1 MSTAGPYLG
10 SKDHTTGE
18 DAMPTVMII
27 GASRGIGLE
36 LARQYAAAGWRV
48 HATTRTPE
56 QPGALGH
63 IVGDVA
69 VHALDVRNAPQIE
82 TLAHSL
88 AHEGLD
94 VLIHNAGVSG
104 RGMDPDE
111 VMRVNAEAPMMVTQ
125 ALLPAVK
132 RGQEKK
138 IVLMTSQLG
147 ARRGSTRSLGIYGD
161 SKAALNDA
169 FRAHAPAWGR
179 AGLIAIV
186 MHPGWVR
193 TDMGGAGAP
202 LSVQKSVS
210 GMRQV
215 IARLT
220 SADHGRFWTWDGR
233 EHPW

>member
-1 MSTAGPYLG
+1 
-10 SKDHTTGE
+10 
-18 DAMPTVMII
+18 MPTVMII

-36 LARQYAAAGWRV
+36 LARQYASAGWRV
-48 HATTRTPE
+48 HATTRTPA
-56 QPGALGH
+56 QPGVLGSLS
-63 IVGDVA
+63 GDLVI
-69 VHALDVRNAPQIE
+69 HSLDVRYPPQIE
-82 TLAHSL
+82 TLAQ
-88 AHEGLD
+88 AVAAEGID
-94 VLIHNAGVSG
+94 VLIHNAGVAG
-104 RGMDPDE
+104 RGMDPEE
-111 VMRVNAEAPMMVTQ
+111 VRRINTEAPIRVAQ
-125 ALLPAVK
+125 ALLPAVI
-132 RGQEKK
+132 RSHEKK
-138 IVLMTSQLG
+138 LVLMTSQLG
-147 ARRGSTRSLGIYGD
+147 ARRGSTRGLGLYGD

-202 LSVQKSVS
+202 LSVEKSVL

-220 SADHGRFWTWDGR
+220 PADHGRFWTWDGH